1 MDMDQLRDQACA
13 QLRLLLPQAGDSSRL
28 VDECLTS
35 ARKAFRDDFILQLSP
50 AAWARISLIYIK
62 NFLDTGCDVPVGNLV
77 AQVLRDALHTGRMD
91 MLSQQVATETQS
103 FTAAPSN
110 LKKPGPSLSLVRDR

>member
-1 MDMDQLRDQACA
+1 MDLDQLREQACV

-35 ARKAFRDDFILQLSP
+35 ARKAFRDEFILQLSP

-62 NFLDTGCDVPVGNLV
+62 NFLDTGCDVPVGALV

-91 MLSQQVATETQS
+91 MLSQQAATEAQA
-103 FTAAPSN
+103 FTPPPAA
-110 LKKPGPSLSLVRDR
+110 KKSGPSLSVVRDT